1 MDPIEV
7 KIRQL
12 KIHQLEVLKLLTESD
27 DGVSSSKEI
36 SQTTGTSSYELG
48 AVITPLRRIKVDDKN
63 LIIPA
68 GREIDN
74 SVRWQINENLI
85 SRNKLK
91 ALLVEMRI

>member
-1 MDPIEV
+1 MDSIEE
-7 KIRQL
+7 KIRRL
-12 KIHQLEVLKLLTESD
+12 KIPQLEILKLLADSS

-48 AVITPLRRIKVDDKN
+48 AVITPLRRVKVENKN

-74 SVRWQINENLI
+74 SVRWQINEDLI
-85 SRNKLK
+85 PRDELR
-91 ALLVEMRI
+91 LLLTKMSI